1 MNPTAIHRM
10 SSPARRAFLRRLGQ
24 LGLAGSAAPW
34 AINLA
39 AIGEAAAFSADG
51 YKALVCVFLYG
62 GNDNGNTLI
71 PYDSASHADYATARQ
86 SLAIA
91 RANLA
96 GTVLSGSDLPAGR
109 EYALA
114 PQLAPLKPLF
124 DAKRL
129 ALQLNVGPLRVPTT
143 LEQYRAR
150 SVPLPPKLFSH
161 NDQQSVWQS
170 SAAEGAVR
178 GWGGRLGDLALAGN
192 EGSALFTCLSVT
204 GNAVFLSGEH
214 ALAYQIGAG
223 GAVAI
228 KGVTQDDGMY
238 GAQACRQA
246 LRTLITEPRAQV
258 LESELNRITARSLDS
273 HAVLAGALATSGGQ
287 FDAVLPDQVDGR
299 RRTLNQQLK
308 MVARLIAARGQLGPR
323 RQVFLVSLGG
333 FDNHD
338 NLMNRHPA
346 LLTELG
352 AGLAGFQQALDALG
366 VGPQVT
372 TFTASDFGRTLV
384 SNGDGSDHGWGSHH
398 FVLGGAVRGGAFYG
412 QAPQA
417 VLNGPEDV
425 GQGRLL
431 PTTAVDQ
438 YAATLA
444 RWFGVSDTE
453 LPLVAPA
460 IGQFGTR
467 DLGFLGA

>member
-273 HAVLAGALATSGGQ
+273 HAVLAGALATSVGQ
-287 FDAVLPDQVDGR
+287 FDTVLPDQVDGR

>member
-1 MNPTAIHRM
+1 MTNTAM
-10 SSPARRAFLRRLGQ
+10 TSLSSAARRAFLRRLGQ
-24 LGLAGSAAPW
+24 LGLAGTAAPW

-39 AIGEAAAFSADG
+39 AMGEAAAFSADG

-71 PYDSASHADYATARQ
+71 PYDSASHAEYATARQ

-91 RANLA
+91 HASLA
-96 GTVLSGSDLPAGR
+96 GTALTGQGLPAGR

-124 DAKRL
+124 DAKKL

-143 LEQYRAR
+143 LAQYQAR
-150 SVPLPPKLFSH
+150 TVPLPPKLFSH

-170 SAAEGAVR
+170 SAAEGAVK

-192 EGSALFTCLSVT
+192 GGSALFTCMSVT

-238 GAQACRQA
+238 GAQACREA
-246 LRTLITEPRAQV
+246 LRTLITQPRAQV
-258 LESELNRITARSLDS
+258 LESEFNRITARSLDS
-273 HAVLAGALATSGGQ
+273 HATLAGALAGSTGQ
-287 FDAVLPDQVDGR
+287 FDTVLPDLVDGR

-308 MVARLIAARGQLGPR
+308 MVARLIAARGQLGPK

-333 FDNHD
+333 FDTHD
-338 NLMNRHPA
+338 NLMDRHPA

-352 AGLAGFQQALDALG
+352 GALSGFQQALESIG

-398 FVLGGAVRGGAFYG
+398 MVLGGAVRGGAFYG

-417 VLNGPEDV
+417 VLKGPEDV

-431 PTTAVDQ
+431 PSTAVDQ

-460 IGQFGTR
+460 IAQFGTR
-467 DLGFLGA
+467 DLGFLSA

>member
-96 GTVLSGSDLPAGR
+96 GTVLTGSGLPAGR

-124 DAKRL
+124 DARRL

-170 SAAEGAVR
+170 SAAEGAVK

-192 EGSALFTCLSVT
+192 GGSALFTCLSVT

-238 GAQACRQA
+238 GAQACREA

-273 HAVLAGALATSGGQ
+273 HAVLAGALATSVGQ
-287 FDAVLPDQVDGR
+287 FDTVLPDLVDGR

-338 NLMNRHPA
+338 NLMDRHPA

-352 AGLAGFQQALDALG
+352 AGLAGFQQALDSLG

>member
-273 HAVLAGALATSGGQ
+273 HAVLAGALATSVGQ

-444 RWFGVSDTE
+444 RWFGGSDTE

>member
-1 MNPTAIHRM
+1 M

-273 HAVLAGALATSGGQ
+273 HAVLAGALATNVGQ

>member
-1 MNPTAIHRM
+1 M
-10 SSPARRAFLRRLGQ
+10 
-24 LGLAGSAAPW
+24 
-34 AINLA
+34 
-39 AIGEAAAFSADG
+39 
-51 YKALVCVFLYG
+51 
-62 GNDNGNTLI
+62 
-71 PYDSASHADYATARQ
+71 
-86 SLAIA
+86 
-91 RANLA
+91 
-96 GTVLSGSDLPAGR
+96 
-109 EYALA
+109 
-114 PQLAPLKPLF
+114 
-124 DAKRL
+124 
-129 ALQLNVGPLRVPTT
+129 
-143 LEQYRAR
+143 
-150 SVPLPPKLFSH
+150 
-161 NDQQSVWQS
+161 
-170 SAAEGAVR
+170 
-178 GWGGRLGDLALAGN
+178 
-192 EGSALFTCLSVT
+192 T

-238 GAQACRQA
+238 GAQACREA

-273 HAVLAGALATSGGQ
+273 HAVLAGALATSVGQ
-287 FDAVLPDQVDGR
+287 FDAVLPDLVDGR

-338 NLMNRHPA
+338 NLMDRHPA

-352 AGLAGFQQALDALG
+352 AGLAGFQQALDSLG

-460 IGQFGTR
+460 IGQFGSR